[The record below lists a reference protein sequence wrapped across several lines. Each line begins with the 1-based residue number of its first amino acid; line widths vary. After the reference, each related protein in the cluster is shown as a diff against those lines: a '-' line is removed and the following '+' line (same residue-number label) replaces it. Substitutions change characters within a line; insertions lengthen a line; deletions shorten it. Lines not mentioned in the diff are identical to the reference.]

1 MVITDAA
8 IEKMKR
14 ALREKEMP
22 SFENED
28 LEFYLEGA
36 ETLNEAIYNAAIAKS
51 ENTTLEISG
60 MTTADMSS
68 YFLRIASMYRPNNT
82 GTLRDK

>member
-22 SFENED
+22 LFENED
-28 LEFYLEGA
+28 LGFYLEEA

-51 ENTTLEISG
+51 ENTTLQISG

-82 GTLRDK
+82 GILKNK

>member
-8 IEKMKR
+8 IEKMKK
-14 ALREKEMP
+14 ALRENEMP
-22 SFENED
+22 CFDNSD

-36 ETLNEAIYNAAIAKS
+36 ETLQEAIYNAAIAKS
-51 ENTTLEISG
+51 ENTTMNING

-82 GTLRDK
+82 GILKDK